1 MSSASH
7 ILEPRDRDLPWENGA
22 QIARPCKLEW
32 CDGVQLGVD
41 RRVLKSG
48 RSQYIKDLRDW
59 LMLWG
64 TLRSLRTLV
73 VPTDVTH
80 GIPPSNTTKLAPQS

>member
-64 TLRSLRTLV
+64 TLPSHTGAHCV
-73 VPTDVTH
+73 TD
-80 GIPPSNTTKLAPQS
+80 STTPHHTTS